1 MDVTDR
7 ENMGW
12 HVDARNRLA
21 LPGIHDATLEA
32 LAYRPARGLALR
44 IPGQGGERTSIGFE
58 RVHRTNLCDLWEQ
71 AIVDSIFVWDDAAVP
86 EADWAQGDI
95 GWRALLAGR
104 TGLGRDARASAADL
118 VRAHPGATLA
128 TVSCAYGG
136 SLSVLC
142 EAVRIQQTRR
152 TR

>member
-1 MDVTDR
+1 M
-7 ENMGW
+7 NW

-21 LPGIHDATLEA
+21 SPGIHDATLEA
-32 LAYRPARGLALR
+32 LVYRPAHGLALR
-44 IPGQGGERTSIGFE
+44 IAGQDGERTSIGFE
-58 RVHRTNLCDLWEQ
+58 GVHLMNLCDVWEQ
-71 AIVDSIFVWDDAAVP
+71 AIVGSIFIWEAAAFP

-95 GWRALLAGR
+95 GWQALLAGR
-104 TGLGRDARASAADL
+104 IGFGRDARASAADL

-142 EAVRIQQTRR
+142 EAVRIRQTRR